1 MALDPVVAQAVGAK
15 DDLGIT
21 RGLQRGIILAVAMA
35 IPSSLLMLPAEPIL
49 RLLHQQPEVIPAAAR
64 YALVQIIGILPF
76 YLFITFRQ
84 TLQAMHRTAAIVGVI
99 VIANAANVGLNWMF
113 VFGHLGFPALG
124 AVGSSWA
131 TAMSRWIMAAA
142 LFGLG
147 WKALHPHLAPWRP
160 EAFSL
165 RPLGRMLSLG
175 APIGVQNQLE
185 FGIFGVVGLL
195 MGSIG
200 VTAIAGHQVA
210 LSLAA
215 FTFMVPLGVSG
226 AAAVLVGNAV
236 GRNDPGEARRAAAA
250 GLVIGLL
257 FMALSTT
264 AMVAAPEWI
273 ARAYTDQATVIAVA
287 ATLIPLAGVFQV
299 FDGLQVVSIG
309 ILRGLADTRAPMIIN
324 VVGFWVVGLPVSAW
338 LGFRTSLGPRG
349 LWWGLVA
356 GLAAV
361 ALILL
366 ARVRVRFVGV
376 ISRLEIDAPREAR
389 EALER

>member
-1 MALDPVVAQAVGAK
+1 
-15 DDLGIT
+15 
-21 RGLQRGIILAVAMA
+21 
-35 IPSSLLMLPAEPIL
+35 L
-49 RLLHQQPEVIPAAAR
+49 RLLHQQREVIPGAAG
-64 YALVQIIGILPF
+64 YALVQVAGILPF
-76 YLFITFRQ
+76 YLFIALRQ
-84 TLQAMHRTAAIVGVI
+84 TLQAMHRTTPVVAVI
-99 VIANAANVGLNWMF
+99 VLANLANAGLNWVL
-113 VFGHLGFPALG
+113 VFGHLGFPAMG
-124 AVGSSWA
+124 AIGSSWA
-131 TAMSRWIMAAA
+131 TALSRWLMALGLLAFGWRDLKPRIMR
-142 LFGLG
+142 
-147 WKALHPHLAPWRP
+147 WAP
-160 EAFSL
+160 EVFHL
-165 RPLGRMLSLG
+165 RPLGRLLALG
-175 APIGVQNQLE
+175 TPIGIQNQLE

-250 GLVIGLL
+250 GLVIGLV
-257 FMALSTT
+257 FMALSTA
-264 AMVAAPEWI
+264 AMVAAPEVI
-273 ARAYTDQATVIAVA
+273 ARAYTNQAEVITVAVS
-287 ATLIPLAGVFQV
+287 LIPLAGIFQV

-324 VVGFWVVGLPVSAW
+324 VVGFWLVGLPISAW
-338 LGFRTSLGPRG
+338 LGLKTELGPRG

-366 ARVRVRFVGV
+366 ARVRVRFAGAITRVA
-376 ISRLEIDAPREAR
+376 IEAP
-389 EALER
+389 